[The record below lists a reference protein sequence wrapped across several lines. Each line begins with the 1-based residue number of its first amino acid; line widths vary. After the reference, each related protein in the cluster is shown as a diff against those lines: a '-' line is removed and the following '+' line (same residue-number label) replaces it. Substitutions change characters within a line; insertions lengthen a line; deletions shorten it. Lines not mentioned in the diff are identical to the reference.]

1 MNHLTMVP
9 RRTFLALGAAIGVGL
24 LTGCG
29 RTSGT
34 AMPARGPATSGT
46 TAGGDGELRGTAAR
60 MVAAPQGTTT
70 DNLCRFG
77 AELFRASAPGTGNA
91 VISPYSVLV
100 ALGMTEFGATGSAL
114 AAMTKVLGGDAHAVA
129 GQLTAVDTA
138 IAAAIA
144 GSAKAAE
151 GSNRRNEAVVVS
163 PANSLFVQKG
173 TRLRP
178 AFLDAIAAGYDASLF
193 TTDYRADPEAARRQI
208 NSWVSG
214 KTHELIPELLGQGS
228 VTNLWRLALVNAL
241 YLKAQWAEALQK
253 AGQQTDFR
261 TAAGN
266 SVQVEMLR
274 GPGRHLASAT
284 GDGWRSASL
293 PYLGDGL
300 AMTILLPDA
309 GAFDKVVGA
318 LDGRTLAA
326 ACGGQST
333 LVDLA
338 MPGFK
343 TDFPVDMTGPLKKLG
358 MAPAFDVPMPGMSDG
373 PEPLLVTSVI
383 HQARI
388 SVDEHGTEAAAATA
402 VVAVAGAAPG
412 PPSQPLKFTVDRPF
426 LYVIHDTTTRAPLFL
441 GRVGDPTA

>member
-1 MNHLTMVP
+1 MTDLNKVP
-9 RRTFLALGAAIGVGL
+9 RRTFLALGAAIGAGL

-34 AMPARGPATSGT
+34 ASPVSPASPTTSDTSG
-46 TAGGDGELRGTAAR
+46 GGEQRGAAAR
-60 MVAAPQGTTT
+60 MAAAPPAAATE
-70 DNLCRFG
+70 NLCRFG
-77 AELFRASAPGTGNA
+77 ADLFRASAPGTANA

-114 AAMTKVLGGDAHAVA
+114 AAMTKVLGGDARAVA

-151 GSNRRNEAVVVS
+151 GSNRRNEAAVVS
-163 PANSLFVQKG
+163 PANSLFVQRG
-173 TRLRP
+173 TRLRQE
-178 AFLDAIAAGYDASLF
+178 FLDAVAAGYGASLF

-208 NSWVSG
+208 NSWVSD
-214 KTHELIPELLGQGS
+214 KTHELIPELLGQSS

-241 YLKAQWAEALQK
+241 YLKAQWAEQLQK
-253 AGQQTDFR
+253 SVDKTAFH

-274 GPGRHLASAT
+274 GPGRHLAVAS

-293 PYLGDGL
+293 PYLGDRL

-309 GAFDKVVGA
+309 GAFDKVAGA

-326 ACGGQST
+326 ACGGENT

-358 MAPAFDVPMPGMSDG
+358 LAPAFDVPMPGMSDG

-402 VVAVAGAAPG
+402 VIAVAGAAPG
-412 PPSQPLKFTVDRPF
+412 PPSQPLEFTVDRPF

>member
-1 MNHLTMVP
+1 MTDSTMMP
-9 RRTFLALGAAIGVGL
+9 RRTFFALGAAIGAGL

-29 RTSGT
+29 RISGT
-34 AMPARGPATSGT
+34 ASPVSPTTSDT
-46 TAGGDGELRGTAAR
+46 GGGGEVRGTAAR
-60 MVAAPQGTTT
+60 MAAAPPAAATE
-70 DNLCRFG
+70 NLCRFG
-77 AELFRASAPGTGNA
+77 ADLFRASAPATGNA

-100 ALGMTEFGATGSAL
+100 ALGMTEFGANGAAL
-114 AAMTKVLGGDAHAVA
+114 AAMTKVLGGDARTVA

-173 TRLRP
+173 TRLRQE
-178 AFLDAIAAGYDASLF
+178 FLNAVAAGYNAGVF
-193 TTDYRADPEAARRQI
+193 TTDYKADPEAARRQI

-214 KTHELIPELLGQGS
+214 KTHELIPELLGPGS
-228 VTNLWRLALVNAL
+228 VTDIWRLALVNAL
-241 YLKAQWAEALQK
+241 YLKAQWAEELQK
-253 AGQQTDFR
+253 SGETTAFR

-266 SVQVEMLR
+266 SVQVELLR
-274 GPGRHLASAT
+274 GSGRHLAVAS
-284 GDGWRSASL
+284 GQGWRSASL

-300 AMTILLPDA
+300 AMTILLPDV
-309 GAFDKVVGA
+309 GAFEKVAGA
-318 LDGRTLAA
+318 LDGRMLAA
-326 ACGGQST
+326 ACGGKSI

-358 MAPAFDVPMPGMSDG
+358 MAPAFDVPMPGMSED

-402 VVAVAGAAPG
+402 VVGVAGAAPG
-412 PPSQPLKFTVDRPF
+412 PPTKPLEFTVDRPF

-441 GRVGDPTA
+441 GRVSDPTA

>member
-1 MNHLTMVP
+1 MIDLNRVT
-9 RRTFLALGAAIGVGL
+9 RRTFLALGAAIGAGL

-34 AMPARGPATSGT
+34 ASPVSPT
-46 TAGGDGELRGTAAR
+46 TPDTGGGGELRGTAAR
-60 MVAAPQGTTT
+60 MAAAPQGAATE
-70 DNLCRFG
+70 NLCRFG
-77 AELFRASAPGTGNA
+77 ADLFRASAPGTANA

-114 AAMTKVLGGDAHAVA
+114 AAMTKVLGGDAHTVA
-129 GQLTAVDTA
+129 GHLTAVDAA

-173 TRLRP
+173 TRLRQE
-178 AFLDAIAAGYDASLF
+178 FLDAIAAGYDAGVF
-193 TTDYRADPEAARRQI
+193 TTDYQADPEAARRQI
-208 NSWVSG
+208 NSWVSD
-214 KTHELIPELLGQGS
+214 KSHELIPELLGQGS
-228 VTNLWRLALVNAL
+228 VTSLWRLALVNAL
-241 YLKAQWAEALQK
+241 YLKAQWAEELQK
-253 AGQQTDFR
+253 SAEKAAFR

-274 GPGRHLASAT
+274 GSGRHLAVAS

-293 PYLGDGL
+293 PYLGEDL

-309 GAFDKVVGA
+309 GVFDKVAGA

-326 ACGGQST
+326 ACGGEST

-412 PPSQPLKFTVDRPF
+412 PPTEPLEFTVDRPF

-441 GRVGDPTA
+441 GRVSDPTA